1 MAALFW
7 ELAAADPC
15 MRPDKLCAPPLAV
28 GSAILFRQM
37 SPPCPGH
44 YRGSAQR
51 PGQIPDY
58 AFNLGTNPIAFPL
71 SILRTV
77 ASGSPSLL
85 RLAACA
91 PMGT

>member
-1 MAALFW
+1 M
-7 ELAAADPC
+7 D
-15 MRPDKLCAPPLAV
+15 RISYVRPPLAV
-28 GSAILFRQM
+28 RSAVLFRQT

-51 PGQIPDY
+51 PVQILDY

-71 SILRTV
+71 SIPRTV